1 MTQSTPTHFFIFSLG
16 PVQSFIAQARKAQDL
31 YLGCQMVSD
40 YCRHAALAFRQAGG
54 NVLFPEIESLSLTN
68 RFVGAIHLTDATN
81 SEKIGHK
88 VATAVQDRFVKEG
101 LTVIRAALG
110 GSINPNDIKGV
121 KEQLET
127 HLQTYWVFSPYD
139 ANDYAGSYRKA
150 EQVFGMSKH
159 LRTPKALVY
168 QGHGANYGGFEQ
180 GFLGE
185 TGRKCIVDGERN
197 VKIYRWSESDQDQ
210 HRSVD
215 LLLRN
220 KLFLEKREEVVLVGK
235 KEKADTGA
243 FVSIENIP
251 PKFIQDGE
259 GLSAVSLFK
268 RCYKP
273 DVIGGETENQ
283 VTWEYMGKAPNH
295 WERKYPVTER
305 YVQEIELPTTAK
317 AALLDTLNWMRLG
330 VQEDRL
336 MGARE
341 KFAALDKLV
350 QNARPED
357 FRKNYPNYRAED
369 EELYFEDNHTESY
382 FKKYNF
388 EVNKLAEISEAH
400 RNFKAALS
408 KMEDC
413 KVALHPYYALVAL
426 DIDGLGKH
434 LQSIGSKD
442 DHEKIAKDLHQFAD
456 KVTSIVEDKQK
467 GRVLHAG
474 GDDFLLMLNLHG
486 LFELLGQIR
495 IAWDELNTGLTY
507 SMSIIIAHY
516 KSPLTR
522 AVQTAK
528 AEMKAVKARFAE
540 QGKNGISFCFVMKS
554 GAVSTSYFKQD
565 KLDLLKA
572 LFNVL
577 QQGYYSPQFIFQ
589 FASNMETLGLGG
601 DTNAEEQEKL
611 RDYALR
617 ELKRLLVR
625 ARDSNHVDKEAA
637 IALGNSFF
645 DLLQEQIREGQ
656 THFDLPNF
664 LQFLKMAELAAKHTN
679 LWPQDTSK

>member
-1 MTQSTPTHFFIFSLG
+1 MNNPTHFFIFALG

-40 YCRHAALAFRQAGG
+40 YCRHAALTFQHAGG
-54 NVLFPEIESLSLTN
+54 NVLFPEIESQSLTN
-68 RFVGAIHLTDATN
+68 RFVGTIHLTDATT
-81 SEKIGHK
+81 SEEIGHTI
-88 VATAVQDRFVKEG
+88 ATAVQDRFVNEG
-101 LTVIRAALG
+101 LAVIRAALG
-110 GSINPNDIKGV
+110 GNINPSDIKGV

-150 EQVFGMSKH
+150 EQGFGMSKH
-159 LRTPKALVY
+159 LRTPNALVY

-197 VKIYRWSESDQDQ
+197 VKIYRWSESDQNQ
-210 HRSVD
+210 HKSVNS
-215 LLLRN
+215 LLRH
-220 KLFLEKREEVVLVGK
+220 KLFLEKREEVVFIGK
-235 KEKADTGA
+235 EEKADSGA
-243 FVSIENIP
+243 FVAIENIP

-259 GLSAVSLFK
+259 GLSAVSFFK

-273 DVIGGETENQ
+273 DGSENQ
-283 VTWEYMGKAPNH
+283 VSWKALYGNPNH
-295 WERKYPVTER
+295 WEDKYSER
-305 YVQEIELPTTAK
+305 PFVQKIELPTTAK
-317 AALLDTLNWMRLG
+317 TALLDTLNRMELG
-330 VQEDRL
+330 TEDTWFKE
-336 MGARE
+336 ARE
-341 KFAALDKLV
+341 KFWALDNLV
-350 QNARPED
+350 QDARPED

-388 EVNKLAEISEAH
+388 EVNKLAGISEAH
-400 RNFKAALS
+400 RNFKAVLS

-426 DIDGLGKH
+426 DIDALGKH
-434 LQSIGSKD
+434 LQ
-442 DHEKIAKDLHQFAD
+442 KIDREEGHTETAQQLHRLAKA
-456 KVTSIVEDKQK
+456 VTLLVEGENK

-528 AEMKAVKARFAE
+528 GEMKAVKARFAE

-601 DTNAEEQEKL
+601 ETNAEEQEKL

-617 ELKRLLVR
+617 ELKRLLIR
-625 ARDSNHVDKEAA
+625 ARDNSRVEKKAA
-637 IALGNSFF
+637 IDLGDSLSN
-645 DLLQEQIREGQ
+645 LLLEQIREGQ